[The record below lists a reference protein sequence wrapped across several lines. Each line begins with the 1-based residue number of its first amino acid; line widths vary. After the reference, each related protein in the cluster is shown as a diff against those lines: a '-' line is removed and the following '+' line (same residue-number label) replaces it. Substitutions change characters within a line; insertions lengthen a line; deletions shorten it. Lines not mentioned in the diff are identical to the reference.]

1 MQQAHSSGKLC
12 HYLLNSTMNV
22 NSKVKQIF
30 FCAHEHGSFQRS
42 VDCKKRYGN
51 NFYSIIRS

>member
-30 FCAHEHGSFQRS
+30 FFVRMNMVHFNVALIARKGMVITFIQ
-42 VDCKKRYGN
+42 
-51 NFYSIIRS
+51 